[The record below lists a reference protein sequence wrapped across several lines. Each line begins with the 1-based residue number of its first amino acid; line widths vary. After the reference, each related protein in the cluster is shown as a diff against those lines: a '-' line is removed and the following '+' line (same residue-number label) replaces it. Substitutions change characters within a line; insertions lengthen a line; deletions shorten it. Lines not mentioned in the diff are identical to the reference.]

1 LKIKVQSALQISQLP
16 EPILRDLCGSSS
28 RSLRLRAF
36 LLLIQKPLT
45 AESAKNFRGE
55 REEKQSL
62 SLLKRA
68 LCQRPVMSEKVLPGK
83 SPELTTTT
91 LFH

>member
-1 LKIKVQSALQISQLP
+1 LKIKVQIALQISQLP
-16 EPILRDLCGSSS
+16 DTTLRDLCGSSS
-28 RSLRLRAF
+28 RSLRLKAF
-36 LLLIQKPLT
+36 LQLIQKPLI

-68 LCQRPVMSEKVLPGK
+68 LRQWPVTSEKVLPRK
-83 SPELTTTT
+83 
-91 LFH
+91 